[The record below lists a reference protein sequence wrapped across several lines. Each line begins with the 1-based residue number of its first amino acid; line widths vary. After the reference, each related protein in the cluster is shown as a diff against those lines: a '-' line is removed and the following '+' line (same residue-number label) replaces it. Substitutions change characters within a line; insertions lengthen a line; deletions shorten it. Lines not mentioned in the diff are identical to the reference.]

1 MHLYYSSKRINWII
15 YNAVFLLFLMFVSRC
30 CLYIFF
36 KVELLSNIL
45 IFKTFL
51 LGFRYDARYI
61 SILSLF
67 IFLIS
72 SIKKLNPFIHFKV
85 IKLYMFIYALALFF
99 LVLFYTIDFANYA
112 YLKQRINA
120 QLLNFLDDARI
131 SFTMLKQT
139 YPLGLM
145 AFIILI
151 IVVILTYFVYYL
163 FKKNAFTKPEKI
175 NKKYFLQFVPVWLKN
190 MIFIF
195 VSVFFIYGKID
206 QYPLRWSDAFALGNN
221 TASVIALNPM
231 QSFFSSLSFIQ
242 AQFDAQKV
250 TQYYGNFKEMYHL
263 NNDNKELDYTNK
275 IESCNNQLI
284 PKNVVVIICESFSYY
299 KSSVGNNHLN
309 TTPFFKS
316 LTKNGILFN
325 RCFTPHI
332 GTARGVWSIL
342 TNIPDVQLFKTA
354 TRNPA
359 MVNQKLLLNNFTN
372 NNFYFIGGSA
382 SWANIRGLLTNNIQ
396 NLQLFEGKDFNHPTE
411 DVWGISDKNL
421 LLEANK
427 KLAQQTSP
435 FTAIIQTADNHRPY
449 TIPAEDKATFTLWN
463 IDSKTLQENGFA
475 SNEELNAFRYVD
487 FCIEHFMEAA
497 KKEKYYNETIFVFVG
512 DHGIAGNAGKQFPNA
527 WTEGGLTANHVPLL
541 FYAPKYLEPKQYNF
555 LCSQLDVMPTIAGLL
570 HKNVLYK
577 GLGKNILS
585 TSFLKNDTAQNTIFI
600 IENEN
605 KKIGILQNNVYFSYK
620 INSTNFEIRNIL
632 NNNPLQYIDT
642 AQKKYFQKTET
653 LYQTARY
660 LLLNNGN

>member
-1 MHLYYSSKRINWII
+1 
-15 YNAVFLLFLMFVSRC
+15 
-30 CLYIFF
+30 
-36 KVELLSNIL
+36 
-45 IFKTFL
+45 
-51 LGFRYDARYI
+51 
-61 SILSLF
+61 
-67 IFLIS
+67 
-72 SIKKLNPFIHFKV
+72 
-85 IKLYMFIYALALFF
+85 
-99 LVLFYTIDFANYA
+99 
-112 YLKQRINA
+112 
-120 QLLNFLDDARI
+120 
-131 SFTMLKQT
+131 
-139 YPLGLM
+139 
-145 AFIILI
+145 
-151 IVVILTYFVYYL
+151 
-163 FKKNAFTKPEKI
+163 
-175 NKKYFLQFVPVWLKN
+175 

-195 VSVFFIYGKID
+195 VCVFFIYGKID

-242 AQFDAQKV
+242 AQYDAQKV
-250 TQYYGNFKEMYHL
+250 KAYYGYIKEMYHL
-263 NNDNKELDYTNK
+263 NNGNKELDYTNK
-275 IESCNNQLI
+275 IENCNNPLI
-284 PKNVVVIICESFSYY
+284 PKNVVVVICESFSYY

-382 SWANIRGLLTNNIQ
+382 SWANIRGLLTNNIK

-449 TIPAEDKATFTLWN
+449 TIPAEDKAAFTLWN
-463 IDSKTLQENGFA
+463 IDTKTLNENGFA

-487 FCIEHFMEAA
+487 FCIEQFILTA
-497 KKEKYYNETIFVFVG
+497 KKEKYFDETLFVFVG
-512 DHGIAGNAGKQFPNA
+512 DHGIAGNAGTQFPNA

-541 FYAPKYLEPKQYNF
+541 FYAPAYLEPKQYNF

-570 HKNVLYK
+570 HKNVFYQ

-585 TSFLKNDTAQNTIFI
+585 DNFLKNDTAHNTI
-600 IENEN
+600 
-605 KKIGILQNNVYFSYK
+605 
-620 INSTNFEIRNIL
+620 
-632 NNNPLQYIDT
+632 
-642 AQKKYFQKTET
+642 
-653 LYQTARY
+653 
-660 LLLNNGN
+660 